1 MNYWG
6 FSFCSRNKLKE
17 LFESVI
23 YLRNLRSFYVE
34 YNELVRVSE
43 GIGYFDKLEDLVSID
58 SNNLRSIICLID
70 IGWVVWVVIIGID

>member
-1 MNYWG
+1 M
-6 FSFCSRNKLKE
+6 
-17 LFESVI
+17 
-23 YLRNLRSFYVE
+23 E

-70 IGWVVWVVIIGID
+70 IG